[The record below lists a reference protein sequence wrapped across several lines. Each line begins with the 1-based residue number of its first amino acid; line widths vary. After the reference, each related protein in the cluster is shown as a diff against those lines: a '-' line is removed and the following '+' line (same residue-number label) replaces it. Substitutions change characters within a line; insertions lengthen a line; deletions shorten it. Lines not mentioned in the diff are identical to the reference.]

1 MAPMQNLNGF
11 VTFAAIVE
19 AGSFSRASERLN
31 ISKGLASKQVVELE
45 RSLGV
50 RLLNRNTRK
59 IGLTAAGAVF
69 YERCREIIA
78 HAEGARHE
86 LEQFQSAQGGLVK
99 VSAAISFGRLHLVPA
114 IADFLGRH
122 AGFRIE
128 LDLNEKFADLIAG
141 GPDVVIR
148 QAEEPRLNSLVARKL
163 APLRWVLCAT
173 PAYLAT
179 HPAPLAPEELGH
191 HNCITYLSNTRGEW
205 TFSLPGEPPQPV
217 SVRGSYKASNADG
230 VLQGVL
236 SGIGV
241 AAIPTFA
248 AYSHLRSGQLVR
260 LLSGYELGNSVLYA
274 AYLPNPHMAQGVQ
287 TFVRFLIERFGPV
300 PYWDEDGRA
309 DEA

>member
-1 MAPMQNLNGF
+1 MRNLNGF

-31 ISKGLASKQVVELE
+31 ISKALASKQVAELE

-69 YERCREIIA
+69 YDRCREIIA

-86 LEQFQSAQGGLVK
+86 LEQFQNAQGGLVK
-99 VSAAISFGRLHLVPA
+99 VSSAISFGRLHLVPA
-114 IADFLGRH
+114 IADFLGSH
-122 AGFRIE
+122 GGFRIE
-128 LDLNEKFADLIAG
+128 LDLNGKFADLIAG

-173 PAYLAT
+173 PGYLAA
-179 HPAPLAPEELGH
+179 HPPPRVPEDLAR
-191 HNCITYLSNTRGEW
+191 HNCITYLSNIRSEW
-205 TFSLPGEPPQPV
+205 NFSRPGEPPEAVPV
-217 SVRGSYKASNADG
+217 KGSYKASNADG

-236 SGIGV
+236 SGMGV
-241 AAIPTFA
+241 AAVPTFA
-248 AYSHLRSGQLVR
+248 AYLHLRSGQLIR
-260 LLSGYELGNSVLYA
+260 LLPGCELGNSVLYA

-287 TFVRFLIERFGPV
+287 TFVRFLIDRFSPV
-300 PYWDEDGRA
+300 PYWDE
-309 DEA
+309 